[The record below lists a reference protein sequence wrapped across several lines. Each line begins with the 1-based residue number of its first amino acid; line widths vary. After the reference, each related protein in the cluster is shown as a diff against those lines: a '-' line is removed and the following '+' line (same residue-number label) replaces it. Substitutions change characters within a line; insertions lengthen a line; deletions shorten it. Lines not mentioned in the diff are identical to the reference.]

1 MQTQMFETYFEER
14 ILEKKQQSSTVLREE
29 IVHAFE
35 NFIGCVRF
43 WPRWFMNFL
52 EKLHKRFWR
61 HDFILSFINV

>member
-43 WPRWFMNFL
+43 WPR
-52 EKLHKRFWR
+52 
-61 HDFILSFINV
+61 